1 MRGSSYIAD
10 LYFGGRSRLSFSL
23 SSLAQGG
30 ANLFLLLEVINP
42 PNKVNLRSIN
52 RAFIVI
58 LASMGCSTSK
68 KTCAIEKRS
77 TKRICLD
84 LESEKDSLEYE
95 KEQFNRQMKKEKEI
109 LKRAQWKSEAE
120 IMISQ
125 EKSDK
130 RRESKTESLEYEKE
144 KFNRQM
150 KKETEILRRA
160 QWKSEAEIKIS
171 REKSDKERKT
181 FGFEKKVQIA
191 RAKAISN
198 RETAMEKREFM
209 AGKRHDK
216 LEKREDAVEKREDAV
231 EKRENAVEK
240 REKKVEE
247 GFAKQRKA
255 EEKMKE
261 EKEKMKQEWSGIETH
276 RKRMLQAFR

>member
-1 MRGSSYIAD
+1 MDGFSNIAD
-10 LYFGGRSRLSFSL
+10 LYFKGRSSLSFSL

-30 ANLFLLLEVINP
+30 TYRFLLLEVIDP
-42 PNKVNLRSIN
+42 PNKGNPRSIN

-68 KTCAIEKRS
+68 KNRALEKRS

-109 LKRAQWKSEAE
+109 LKRAQWKLESE

-130 RRESKTESLEYEKE
+130 RRESEKDSLEYEKE
-144 KFNRQM
+144 QFNKQM
-150 KKETEILRRA
+150 KKEKEILKRARR
-160 QWKSEAEIKIS
+160 KSEAEIKMS
-171 REKSDKERKT
+171 RKKIDKEREV
-181 FGFEKKVQIA
+181 FGSEKEVQIA
-191 RAKAISN
+191 RAKSISK
-198 RETAMEKREFM
+198 RETAMKKREF
-209 AGKRHDK
+209 AVKKRHDA
-216 LEKREDAVEKREDAV
+216 LEKKEDAVEKRE
-231 EKRENAVEK
+231 E
-240 REKKVEE
+240 KVEVREEKVQE
-247 GFAKQRKA
+247 GFAKQRRA

-261 EKEKMKQEWSGIETH
+261 IMEEEREKKKEEK
-276 RKRMLQAFR
+276 KRRI

>member
-1 MRGSSYIAD
+1 MYSPESGA
-10 LYFGGRSRLSFSL
+10 GSRLSL
-23 SSLAQGG
+23 SVAARDG
-30 ANLFLLLEVINP
+30 ADNFLLLQIINSP
-42 PNKVNLRSIN
+42 IKGNLRSITS
-52 RAFIVI
+52 AFVVI
-58 LASMGCSTSK
+58 LASMGCCTSK
-68 KTCAIEKRS
+68 NTSAIEKRS
-77 TKRICLD
+77 TGRIS
-84 LESEKDSLEYE
+84 LERDRESLEYK
-95 KEQFNRQMKKEKEI
+95 KEQFNTQMKKEKE
-109 LKRAQWKSEAE
+109 L
-120 IMISQ
+120 
-125 EKSDK
+125 
-130 RRESKTESLEYEKE
+130 
-144 KFNRQM
+144 M
-150 KKETEILRRA
+150 KRA

>member
-1 MRGSSYIAD
+1 MYSPESGA
-10 LYFGGRSRLSFSL
+10 GSRLSL
-23 SSLAQGG
+23 SVAARDG
-30 ANLFLLLEVINP
+30 ADNFWLLQIINSP
-42 PNKVNLRSIN
+42 IKGNLRSITS
-52 RAFIVI
+52 AFVVI
-58 LASMGCSTSK
+58 LASMGCCTSK
-68 KTCAIEKRS
+68 NTSAIEKKSRG
-77 TKRICLD
+77 RIS
-84 LESEKDSLEYE
+84 LERDRESLEYK
-95 KEQFNRQMKKEKEI
+95 KEQFNTQMKMEKE
-109 LKRAQWKSEAE
+109 L
-120 IMISQ
+120 
-125 EKSDK
+125 
-130 RRESKTESLEYEKE
+130 
-144 KFNRQM
+144 M
-150 KKETEILRRA
+150 KRA

-171 REKSDKERKT
+171 QEKSDKERKT
-181 FGFEKKVQIA
+181 FGFEKKLQIA
-191 RAKAISN
+191 RAKDISN

>member
-1 MRGSSYIAD
+1 MYSPESGA
-10 LYFGGRSRLSFSL
+10 GSRLSL
-23 SSLAQGG
+23 SVAARDG
-30 ANLFLLLEVINP
+30 ADNFLLLQIINSP
-42 PNKVNLRSIN
+42 IKGNLRSITS
-52 RAFIVI
+52 AFVVI
-58 LASMGCSTSK
+58 LASMGCCTSK
-68 KTCAIEKRS
+68 NTSAIEKRS
-77 TKRICLD
+77 TGRISL
-84 LESEKDSLEYE
+84 EKDRESLEYK
-95 KEQFNRQMKKEKEI
+95 KEQFNTQMKKEKE
-109 LKRAQWKSEAE
+109 L
-120 IMISQ
+120 
-125 EKSDK
+125 
-130 RRESKTESLEYEKE
+130 
-144 KFNRQM
+144 M
-150 KKETEILRRA
+150 KRA

-171 REKSDKERKT
+171 QEKSDKERKT